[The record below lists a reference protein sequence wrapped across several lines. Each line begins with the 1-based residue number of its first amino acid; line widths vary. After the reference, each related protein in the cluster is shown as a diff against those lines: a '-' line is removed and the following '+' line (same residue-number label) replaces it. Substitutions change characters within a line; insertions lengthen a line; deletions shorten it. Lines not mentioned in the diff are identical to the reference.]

1 MTCQEFWDQK
11 PELADEAGPFE
22 HARECPACAG
32 LLERQRAL
40 TAGLK
45 RIREDDTSL
54 VAGDAVEAR
63 LVAAFRAQMRA
74 ASSFSPRRWLV
85 WVSATAAVLALSVL
99 LIRLRIPEGAPA
111 PVVGNP
117 QTAAVQ
123 GANEMAGLDSDFV
136 PLLYGAAGESDAGGG
151 EEEDLVRVEVP
162 RSALIALGLPM
173 TTEGGPGR
181 VEAVVALGADGMLR
195 GVRVLQ

>member
-1 MTCQEFWDQK
+1 MTCQEFWDQR

-22 HARECPACAG
+22 HTRECPACAG

-45 RIREDDTSL
+45 RIREDHRSL
-54 VAGDAVEAR
+54 EAGEAVEAR
-63 LVAAFRAQMRA
+63 LMAAFRAQMRVP
-74 ASSFSPRRWLV
+74 SNFMPQRWLA
-85 WVSATAAVLALSVL
+85 WVSATAAVLALSVF
-99 LIRLRIPEGAPA
+99 LIRVRVPEGARA

-117 QTAAVQ
+117 QAAAVQ
-123 GANEMAGLDSDFV
+123 GANEMAGFDSDFV
-136 PLLYGAAGESDAGGG
+136 PLPYGAAGEPDAGGV

-173 TTEGGPGR
+173 ATEGGPRR